1 MSRSPAAL
9 GTTTG
14 AVTFPRVTTTQ
25 RPVDRPGS
33 APADGDPPERRQG
46 VRYERRQQLPPWA
59 IFSRTTRAVRAAFA
73 GIGKRAYYGRDMVR
87 ALSEPG
93 TWGGETLRQMMGIGV
108 ESLPLV
114 LIVAGFLGAVAAFQS
129 YYQLF
134 AGVQLSVLG
143 LLVRGSIVLELG
155 PLLTALVLAG
165 RVGARMTAE
174 IGTMRVTEQID
185 ALETLAYDPIAFLA
199 VPRFLAG
206 IVMLPVLVV
215 IANAAAILSAWAT
228 LLVSTPVTSQDYIDG
243 LRLSFT
249 PFQVIYG
256 LIKAFL
262 FGGAI
267 AFVCSYE
274 GYVTGA
280 GAEGVGR
287 STARAVVFASVAIL
301 VLDGVVASAL
311 ASYVRG

>member
-1 MSRSPAAL
+1 
-9 GTTTG
+9 
-14 AVTFPRVTTTQ
+14 
-25 RPVDRPGS
+25 
-33 APADGDPPERRQG
+33 
-46 VRYERRQQLPPWA
+46 
-59 IFSRTTRAVRAAFA
+59 
-73 GIGKRAYYGRDMVR
+73 MV
-87 ALSEPG
+87 
-93 TWGGETLRQMMGIGV
+93 GIGV
-108 ESLPLV
+108 GSLPIV
-114 LIVAGFLGAVAAFQS
+114 VIVAAFLGAVTAFQA

-185 ALETLAYDPIAFLA
+185 ALETLAYDPVAYLA
-199 VPRFLAG
+199 VPRILAAL
-206 IVMLPVLVV
+206 VMLPALV
-215 IANAAAILSAWAT
+215 IMANATSITTAWLTLISA
-228 LLVSTPVTSQDYIDG
+228 TPVTTNDYITG
-243 LRLSFT
+243 LRLGFA
-249 PFQVIYG
+249 PFQVIYS
-256 LIKAFL
+256 LIKAFF

-287 STARAVVFASVAIL
+287 STARAVVFSSISIL
-301 VLDGVVASAL
+301 VLDAIIA
-311 ASYVRG
+311 AAFAPYITA

>member
-1 MSRSPAAL
+1 M
-9 GTTTG
+9 TTD
-14 AVTFPRVTTTQ
+14 AR
-25 RPVDRPGS
+25 
-33 APADGDPPERRQG
+33 PERRQIT
-46 VRYERRQQLPPWA
+46 RYERREKLPAWA
-59 IFSRTTRAVRAAFA
+59 VFSRLTRVTREMFV
-73 GIGKRAYYGRDMVR
+73 GVGKRGYYARDLVR
-87 ALSEPG
+87 ALGEPG
-93 TWGGETLRQMMGIGV
+93 TWGSETMRQMQGIGV
-108 ESLPLV
+108 ESVPLV
-114 LIVAGFLGAVAAFQS
+114 VIVAGFLGAVSAFQS

-185 ALETLAYDPIAFLA
+185 ALETLAYDPVAFLG
-199 VPRFLAG
+199 VPRMIAAL
-206 IVMLPVLVV
+206 VMLPALVV
-215 IANAAAILSAWAT
+215 VANAMAIVAAWVT
-228 LLVSTPVTSQDYIDG
+228 LLVATPVTSQDYIEG

-256 LIKAFL
+256 LIKAVF

-287 STARAVVFASVAIL
+287 STARAVVFSSVAIL
-301 VLDGVVASAL
+301 VLDGIIAAAL

>member
-1 MSRSPAAL
+1 MPSPTPAL
-9 GTTTG
+9 
-14 AVTFPRVTTTQ
+14 PR
-25 RPVDRPGS
+25 
-33 APADGDPPERRQG
+33 
-46 VRYERRQQLPPWA
+46 WA
-59 IFSRTTRAVRAAFA
+59 ILTRTARGARSLFA
-73 GIGKRAYYGRDMVR
+73 GIGARGYFFRDMLR
-87 ALSEPG
+87 AIGEPDV
-93 TWGGETLRQMMGIGV
+93 WGRETVRQMRGIGV

-114 LIVAGFLGAVAAFQS
+114 IIVAGFLGAVTAFQA

-155 PLLTALVLAG
+155 PLLTSLVLCG

-185 ALETLAYDPIAFLA
+185 ALETLAYDPVAFLA
-199 VPRFLAG
+199 LPRFLAAL
-206 IVMLPVLVV
+206 VMLPALVV
-215 IANAAAILSAWAT
+215 IANATSIVTAWGT
-228 LLVSTPVTSQDYIDG
+228 LLATTPVTSNDFIIG

-256 LIKAFL
+256 LIKAFF

-274 GYVTGA
+274 GYVTGS

-287 STARAVVFASVAIL
+287 STARAVVFASVSIL
-301 VLDGVVASAL
+301 VLDALVAAAL
-311 ASYVRG
+311 AKYIGA

>member
-1 MSRSPAAL
+1 
-9 GTTTG
+9 
-14 AVTFPRVTTTQ
+14 VTSTITPTPVTQ
-25 RPVDRPGS
+25 RPTETYPVVQRG
-33 APADGDPPERRQG
+33 GIRFFRRVNRSVRG
-46 VRYERRQQLPPWA
+46 VFQ
-59 IFSRTTRAVRAAFA
+59 
-73 GIGKRAYYGRDMVR
+73 GIGERGFFARDVLR
-87 ALSEPG
+87 GLTEPEM
-93 TWGGETLRQMMGIGV
+93 WAAETMRQMRGIGV
-108 ESLPLV
+108 DSLPLV
-114 LIVAGFLGAVAAFQS
+114 IIVASFLGAVTAFQS

-155 PLLTALVLAG
+155 PLLTAIVLAG

-185 ALETLAYDPIAFLA
+185 ALETLAFDPVAFLA
-199 VPRFLAG
+199 VPRLLAAL
-206 IVMLPVLVV
+206 VMLPTLVV
-215 IANAAAILSAWAT
+215 VANFASIVTAWIT
-228 LLVSTPVTSQDYIDG
+228 LLVATPVTSNDYITG

-256 LIKAFL
+256 LIKAFC

-274 GYVTGA
+274 GYVTTA

-287 STARAVVFASVAIL
+287 ATARAVVFASVFIL
-301 VLDGVVASAL
+301 VLDAIIAAAL
-311 ASYVRG
+311 AKYIGA